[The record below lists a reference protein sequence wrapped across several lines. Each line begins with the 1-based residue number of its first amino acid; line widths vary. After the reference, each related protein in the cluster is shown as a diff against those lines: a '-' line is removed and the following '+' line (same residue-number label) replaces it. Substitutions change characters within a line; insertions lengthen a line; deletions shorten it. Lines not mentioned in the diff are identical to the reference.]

1 MSAIVERNHVTVAG
15 SGPPVVFAHGFGCDQ
30 TVWRRVAPAFVADHT
45 VVLFDH
51 VGAGRS
57 DRSAYDPARYATL
70 DGYARDLLEVCDV
83 LGLDQPAFVGHSVG
97 TMIGAVAA
105 ASAPGRF
112 SRLVLLAPSPRF
124 LDDPPDYVGGFQ
136 RDDIEQLLS
145 LMDANFTGWAT
156 SLSQM
161 AAGVDHL
168 AQELRQ
174 SFCAS
179 DPRIL
184 REFARI
190 AFLGDHRAVLPR
202 VTTPSL
208 VVQCTR
214 DDLAPVC
221 VGEYVARRLQR
232 GTLALLDAP
241 GHLPHLSHPEEVLA
255 LARGWLGGEA

>member
-1 MSAIVERNHVTVAG
+1 MVDVRKRNHVTVTGAG
-15 SGPPVVFAHGFGCDQ
+15 RPLVFGHGFGCDQ
-30 TVWRRVAPAFVADHT
+30 SVWRRVAPALAQDHT

-70 DGYARDLLEVCDV
+70 EGYAADLLEVCDV
-83 LGLDQPAFVGHSVG
+83 LGLDRPVFVGHSVS
-97 TMIGAVAA
+97 TMIGAIAA
-105 ASAPGRF
+105 AAAPGRF
-112 SRLVLLAPSPRF
+112 ARLVLLAPSPRF
-124 LDDPPDYVGGFQ
+124 LDDPPDYVGGF
-136 RDDIEQLLS
+136 RREDIEQLLA

-161 AAGVDHL
+161 AIGVEHL
-168 AQELRQ
+168 AQELRD

-184 REFARI
+184 REFARL

-202 VTTPSL
+202 VSTPAV

-214 DDLAPVC
+214 DDLAPVV
-221 VGEYVARRLQR
+221 VGAYVARHLPHA
-232 GTLALLDAP
+232 TLRLLDAP
-241 GHLPHLSHPEEVLA
+241 GHMPHMSHPDEVIA
-255 LARGWLGGEA
+255 LVREVAAEVA